1 MRADRELTLAELA
14 EEAGLP
20 ARTVRYYIARELLPG
35 PLRGGRGAAYGREHL
50 ERLGTIRRLQ
60 AKGLTLVEIA
70 RRLSGEKPG
79 EALPAPAAWWSY
91 PVGEDV
97 QVWVRADASP
107 WRLRQVRKALGRLA
121 AELTKESEES
131 DGNG

>member
-1 MRADRELTLAELA
+1 MPPNRELTLAELA
-14 EEAGLP
+14 EKAALP

-35 PLRGGRGAAYGREHL
+35 PLRGGRGAAYGRQHL
-50 ERLGTIRRLQ
+50 ERLEAIRRFQ
-60 AKGLTLVEIA
+60 AQGLTLVEIA
-70 RRLSGEKPG
+70 RRLGGEKPC

-121 AELTKESEES
+121 AELTKEGEES
-131 DGNG
+131 DGDG